1 MVSKISLKGRIG
13 SVSESRN
20 KNGPSTSCRIDVFK
34 NRLLGAGDSRPFSVI
49 IKLVESGETKP
60 QLVLAVA
67 AGRPIATLRG
77 NAGGSLGAA
86 EQLFPRVLNEARQA
100 GQMPNASAKLFRL
113 QN

>member
-1 MVSKISLKGRIG
+1 
-13 SVSESRN
+13 
-20 KNGPSTSCRIDVFK
+20 
-34 NRLLGAGDSRPFSVI
+34 
-49 IKLVESGETKP
+49 
-60 QLVLAVA
+60 
-67 AGRPIATLRG
+67 LRG